1 MQPSSTSHPDPDDVL
16 AYVDGDATP
25 AVAAH
30 IEGCDVCVQQADA
43 LEATQAGLTRLLYRF
58 DCPKPLTLG
67 EYALDLLDPEQRQQT
82 AAHTLECEAC
92 AAELHEVR
100 AYLAAEAPFR
110 EDVTGRIRRLVATL
124 LSPAAGPRPLAAA
137 ALRGAADSA
146 ARVYQAD
153 DLTISLSSG
162 DGPGHLLGVLI
173 ATSPEQTPPDG
184 GQARLVASGGQ
195 TVASGPIDDLG
206 NFEFEGLA
214 PGVYLLELQMA
225 DALVIVEGLQV
236 R

>member
-1 MQPSSTSHPDPDDVL
+1 MHPSSTSHPTPDDVL

-25 AVAAH
+25 AVVAH
-30 IEGCDVCVQQADA
+30 IDGCDVCAQQADE
-43 LEATQAGLTRLLYRF
+43 LRSTQVGLTRLLYRF
-58 DCPKPLTLG
+58 DCPDPLTLG
-67 EYALDLLDPEQRQQT
+67 EYALDLLGPEQRQQT

-92 AAELHEVR
+92 ATELQQVR

-110 EDVTGRIRRLVATL
+110 DDVGGRIRRLVATL
-124 LSPAAGPRPLAAA
+124 LTPSAGARPLATA

-162 DGPGHLLGVLI
+162 DGPGHLIGVVI
-173 ATSPEQTPPDG
+173 ATSPDQAPPDG
-184 GQARLVASGGQ
+184 GQARLVSSAGLP
-195 TVASGPIDDLG
+195 VASSPIDDLG
-206 NFEFEGLA
+206 NFEFERLV
-214 PGVYLLELQMA
+214 PGAYLLELQLPE
-225 DALVIVEGLQV
+225 ALVVVEGLQV